1 MGPRAAIGGAVA
13 WGALVFA
20 VLQWSTPDLVDRD
33 SLYHARYAQ
42 LMPERGLSREFPW
55 TQESVWRDAFSDKE
69 FLFHALLA
77 PFCRGENPAPGAKVA
92 AWLMGVGLLATFA
105 WLLSKNGIRFAWFW
119 VFLVPALG
127 NHFLFRMQE
136 VRPAILSVILLLLG
150 IHFLLNAR
158 WRALVVVGFV
168 YSWTYTAPHLLVVFA
183 VIDAL
188 ARWAEERRFE
198 WRGLAFAAGGVA
210 AGLVIHPYFPNDL
223 RLWWVMNVEIVA
235 RAWDLGGD
243 PVVRLGREF
252 ESVSPRSLV
261 VSSTLVL
268 ICFLGTFLA
277 GAYRGG
283 GFSSRTRRLAS
294 FMVGAFL
301 MYLLSGRFIEYFA
314 PLALLAAASAVDDL
328 WPRVSTPRRSDSGR
342 EGGWT
347 TRRIVLANVAGLLAL
362 GLMVRSVWDTTTA
375 LKSYPGPDLAGAAT
389 WMKANIPPR
398 ETVIHLDWGDFP
410 QLFYY
415 DPSHRYLVGLDPM
428 FLYVRSPERLKL
440 LEDVKWGRKPLDPAE
455 LARAF
460 NSKWLVLRPLR
471 RPAAEEAGLAPAY
484 SDSGGAVYRLG
495 E

>member
-1 MGPRAAIGGAVA
+1 MGRRAALAAAAA

-20 VLQWSTPDLVDRD
+20 GLQGSTPHLVDRD

-42 LMPERGLSREFPW
+42 LLPERGLSREFPW

-69 FLFHALLA
+69 FLFHVLLV
-77 PFCRGENPAPGAKVA
+77 PFCRSEDPATGAKVA
-92 AWLMGVGLLATFA
+92 AWLMGVGLLATLA
-105 WLLSKNGIRFAWFW
+105 WVLSRNGIRAAWFW

-150 IHFLLNAR
+150 VHFLLNAR
-158 WRALVVVGFV
+158 WRALAVVGFV

-183 VIDAL
+183 GIDAL
-188 ARWAEERRFE
+188 ARWGDERRFE
-198 WRGLAFAAGGVA
+198 WRGLAYAAGGVV
-210 AGLVIHPYFPNDL
+210 AGLVIHPYFPNNL
-223 RLWWVMNVEIVA
+223 RLWWVMNVQIVA
-235 RAWDLGGD
+235 RAWELGGD

-268 ICFLGTFLA
+268 LCFLGTFLA
-277 GAYRGG
+277 AAFRGG
-283 GFSSRTRRLAS
+283 ALSARTRRLVA
-294 FMVGAFL
+294 FMLGAFL

-314 PLALLAAASAVDDL
+314 PLALLAAASATDDL
-328 WPRVSTPRRSDSGR
+328 WPRDK
-342 EGGWT
+342 WT
-347 TRRIVLANVAGLLAL
+347 TRRIVLGHLIALLAI
-362 GLMVRSVWDTTTA
+362 GLSVRSVLDTRGDPKNSWTLA
-375 LKSYPGPDLAGAAT
+375 GYPAPDLVGAAR
-389 WMKANIPPR
+389 WMKSNVPPG

-415 DPSHRYLVGLDPM
+415 DPTHRYLVGLDPM

-455 LARAF
+455 LAKSFKSR
-460 NSKWLVLRPLR
+460 WLVLRPGR
-471 RPAAEEAGLAPAY
+471 RRAAEEAGLTPAFE
-484 SDSGGAVYRLG
+484 DEGGSVYRLR

>member
-1 MGPRAAIGGAVA
+1 MARRAALGAAVA

-20 VLQWSTPDLVDRD
+20 WLQWSTPELVDRD
-33 SLYHARYAQ
+33 SLYHARYSQ
-42 LMPERGLSREFPW
+42 LLPERGLSREFAW

-69 FLFHALLA
+69 FLFHVLLA
-77 PFCRGENPAPGAKVA
+77 PFCRGDDPAGGAKIA
-92 AWLMGVGLLATFA
+92 AWLMGIGLLATLA
-105 WLLSKNGIRFAWFW
+105 WVLSRNGIRFAWFW
-119 VFLVPALG
+119 VLLVPALG

-150 IHFLLNAR
+150 IHFLLNSR
-158 WRALVVVGFV
+158 WRAVAIIGFI
-168 YSWTYTAPHLLVVFA
+168 YSWTYTAPHLLIVFA

-188 ARWAEERRFE
+188 ARFGDERRFE
-198 WRGLAFAAGGVA
+198 WRGLAWAAGGVA

-268 ICFLGTFLA
+268 VCFLATFLA
-277 GAYRGG
+277 AAYRGADVG
-283 GFSSRTRRLAS
+283 SRTRRLIA
-294 FMVGAFL
+294 FMLGGFV
-301 MYLLSGRFIEYFA
+301 MYLVSGRFVEYFA
-314 PLALLAAASAVDDL
+314 PLALLAAASITGDL
-328 WPRVSTPRRSDSGR
+328 WAKS
-342 EGGWT
+342 
-347 TRRIVLANVAGLLAL
+347 TRRFLIANVAGLLAIAL
-362 GLMVRSVWDTTTA
+362 CARSVWDTTTA
-375 LKSYPGPDLAGAAT
+375 LRTYPGPDLAGAAR
-389 WMKANIPPR
+389 WMKSNIPPG
-398 ETVIHLDWGDFP
+398 EKVIHLDWGDFP

-428 FLYVRSPERLKL
+428 FLYVRSPERLRL

-460 NSKWLVLRPLR
+460 ESKWLVLRPLR
-471 RPAAEEAGLAPAY
+471 RPVAEEAGLIP
-484 SDSGGAVYRLG
+484 SFQDNGGSVYKLRD
-495 E
+495 

>member
-1 MGPRAAIGGAVA
+1 MRRAALAAAAA

-20 VLQWSTPDLVDRD
+20 GLQWSTPHLVDRD

-42 LMPERGLSREFPW
+42 LLPERGLSREFPW

-69 FLFHALLA
+69 FLFHVLLV
-77 PFCRGENPAPGAKVA
+77 PFCRGDDPAAGAKVA
-92 AWLMGVGLLATFA
+92 AWLMGVGLLATLA
-105 WLLSKNGIRFAWFW
+105 WVLTKNGIRAAWFW

-136 VRPAILSVILLLLG
+136 VRPAILSVILLLAG
-150 IHFLLNAR
+150 VHFLLNGR
-158 WRALVVVGFV
+158 WRALAVVGFV

-183 VIDAL
+183 AIDAL
-188 ARWAEERRFE
+188 ARWGDEKRFE

-268 ICFLGTFLA
+268 VCFLGTFLSA
-277 GAYRGG
+277 AFRGG
-283 GFSSRTRRLAS
+283 AIGARTRRLVA
-294 FMVGAFL
+294 FMLGGFV

-314 PLALLAAASAVDDL
+314 PLALLAAASAASDL
-328 WPRVSTPRRSDSGR
+328 WQS
-342 EGGWT
+342 EWT
-347 TRRIVLANVAGLLAL
+347 RHRIVLVNVAGILAI
-362 GLMVRSVWDTTTA
+362 GLTIMSVWDTTRA
-375 LKSYPGPDLAGAAT
+375 LKTYPAPDLEGAAK
-389 WMKANIPPR
+389 WMKSNIPPG

-415 DPSHRYLVGLDPM
+415 DATHRYLVGLDPM
-428 FLYVRSPERLKL
+428 FLYVRSPERLRL
-440 LEDVKWGRKPLDPAE
+440 LEDVKWGRRPLDPAE
-455 LARAF
+455 LSKAF
-460 NSKWLVLRPLR
+460 QSRWLVLRPLR
-471 RPAAEEAGLAPAY
+471 RPVAEEAGLEPAY
-484 SDSGGAVYRLG
+484 QDAAGSVYRLKP
-495 E
+495 